1 MLTLRLQADFI
12 IKNKNQCGTRFY
24 GHFHRNLFINV
35 AGLPSHKYDT
45 QQIIK
50 KVSLTQIKAYLHK
63 PYLLF
68 LPRYF
73 YLFKFLLL
81 TSFKE
86 NTKIIALTYQ
96 KQYCFLV
103 CSLDYNSAFPID
115 KRFAAMCLSSS
126 FLMPLAYAI
135 LSNQVGNSERQPIYV
150 LQSVI
155 KRSSQPNCYYTTGV
169 SMQLLSPVL
178 TQLVKSELYH
188 KWYNWLERI
197 NIQNWAYLQ
206 KLASLAGSCQIK
218 KIFSRQNQLL

>member
-1 MLTLRLQADFI
+1 MLTLRLQVDFI

-63 PYLLF
+63 SYLLF

-96 KQYCFLV
+96 KQYFFLV
-103 CSLDYNSAFPID
+103 YSLDYNSAFPID
-115 KRFAAMCLSSS
+115 KRFTAMCLPSS

-150 LQSVI
+150 LQSVV
-155 KRSSQPNCYYTTGV
+155 KRSSQPNCCIPLGFPCNYYR
-169 SMQLLSPVL
+169 P
-178 TQLVKSELYH
+178 Y
-188 KWYNWLERI
+188 
-197 NIQNWAYLQ
+197 
-206 KLASLAGSCQIK
+206 
-218 KIFSRQNQLL
+218 